1 MNTDKI
7 YIFMCSWKRLH
18 NLDNLLINL
27 NNQTC
32 CKNIIFNIWNNNS
45 DFDTILQFENI
56 IIARKDKG
64 IEYEIN
70 YYHSNKNLFAFGRF
84 IYIKQIL
91 EKYENFEYAIIIDDD
106 QLFSNDYF
114 EKLWQ
119 LREKK
124 TFITWYG
131 SILSGR
137 NYWDRSIIS
146 MQDIIANK
154 KKYITEY
161 EYGGPG
167 GCIIDASI
175 VNTEFMNIRE
185 NYLVTDDI
193 WLSHITRNKLNWK
206 IKRSFLIPEL
216 LNTDEDTK
224 EAMWISLGNTKE
236 NIYNYCL
243 KDGWNGIKENCL
255 VTLGIG
261 LEYAKGVDRM
271 KKLGIELKIS
281 CDFFGYTE
289 YPKEILSHEQ
299 IPYGFKYFIIKQ
311 KLEEGYKRVIW
322 LDSSVIFTDNLD
334 WVWEHLELYDCM
346 LIENC
351 HDVGRFTSDKCL
363 EYFKFHRKDA
373 YKIKSLCGGLIGFSK
388 SKKSIELLNEMTR
401 LALDG
406 QIFQGHFSNENNEV
420 STNNKV
426 KGHRHDQSVITLL
439 SNKMN
444 MKGILSNQIVLNYDD
459 DKLCDYKKYIGKYK
473 FIVDR
478 RYVGRY

>member
-154 KKYITEY
+154 KKYI
-161 EYGGPG
+161 
-167 GCIIDASI
+167 
-175 VNTEFMNIRE
+175 M
-185 NYLVTDDI
+185 
-193 WLSHITRNKLNWK
+193 
-206 IKRSFLIPEL
+206 
-216 LNTDEDTK
+216 
-224 EAMWISLGNTKE
+224 
-236 NIYNYCL
+236 
-243 KDGWNGIKENCL
+243 
-255 VTLGIG
+255 
-261 LEYAKGVDRM
+261 
-271 KKLGIELKIS
+271 
-281 CDFFGYTE
+281 
-289 YPKEILSHEQ
+289 Q
-299 IPYGFKYFIIKQ
+299 
-311 KLEEGYKRVIW
+311 
-322 LDSSVIFTDNLD
+322 
-334 WVWEHLELYDCM
+334 
-346 LIENC
+346 
-351 HDVGRFTSDKCL
+351 
-363 EYFKFHRKDA
+363 
-373 YKIKSLCGGLIGFSK
+373 
-388 SKKSIELLNEMTR
+388 
-401 LALDG
+401 
-406 QIFQGHFSNENNEV
+406 
-420 STNNKV
+420 
-426 KGHRHDQSVITLL
+426 
-439 SNKMN
+439 
-444 MKGILSNQIVLNYDD
+444 
-459 DKLCDYKKYIGKYK
+459 
-473 FIVDR
+473 
-478 RYVGRY
+478 